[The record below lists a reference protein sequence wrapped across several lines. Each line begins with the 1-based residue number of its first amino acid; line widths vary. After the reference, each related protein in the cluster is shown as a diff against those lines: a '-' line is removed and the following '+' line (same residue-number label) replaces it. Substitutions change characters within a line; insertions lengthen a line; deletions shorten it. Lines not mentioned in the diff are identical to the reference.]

1 MARLIWVLLFAVL
14 SCGHALPLLAQTA
27 GYPSRPIRLIVPYAP
42 GGVADLMSRIIAQR
56 LAPFYNQQIIVDN
69 RAGSGGH
76 VGADIAVKA
85 PPDGY
90 TIVFA
95 TIAHNCAYAMYSRL
109 PYDPPKDL
117 QPIILL
123 AEIQGVLVVHPS
135 LPTRTF
141 KEFLAL
147 AKARGGE
154 LNYGSAGAG
163 SATHMAAEL
172 FKLVAGVNLTHV
184 PYKGSGPAMTDL
196 IGGHIQLMFENVPT
210 AAPFIKAGKVR
221 ALGVTSRRPVASL
234 AGVPSIAQS
243 GVPEYEAV
251 PYYTISASAKVP
263 HDIVRKLNADLDTM
277 LKLPEL
283 APRWT
288 ELGITVLGGPP
299 ETAVKRNAV
308 ETETWT
314 KVIKAAGIRAD

>member
-1 MARLIWVLLFAVL
+1 MRRLTGWLLFTAL
-14 SCGHALPLLAQTA
+14 WLPPGSPAHAQPAA
-27 GYPSRPIRLIVPYAP
+27 FPSKPIRLIVPYAP
-42 GGVADLMSRIIAQR
+42 GGVADLMSRIIGQR
-56 LAPFYNQQIIVDN
+56 LGPFYSQQIVIEN
-69 RAGSGGH
+69 RPGSGGH
-76 VGADIAVKA
+76 AGADIVVKA

-95 TIAHNCAYAMYSRL
+95 TIAHNAAYAMYSRL
-109 PYDPPKDL
+109 PYDPAKDL

-147 AKARGGE
+147 ARARPGE

-172 FKLVAGVNLTHV
+172 FKLVAGVNLTHIA
-184 PYKGSGPAMTDL
+184 YKGSGPAMIDL
-196 IGGHIQLMFENVPT
+196 MGGHIQLMFENVPT
-210 AAPFIKAGKVR
+210 AAPYIKSGKIR
-221 ALGVTSRRPVASL
+221 ALGVTSRQPVPSL
-234 AGVPSIAQS
+234 PGVPSIAQS

-251 PYYTISASAKVP
+251 PYYTLSVSSKVP
-263 HDIVRKLNADLDTM
+263 QDLVRKLNADLDTVIRH
-277 LKLPEL
+277 PEL

-299 ETAVKRNAV
+299 DAAVRRNAV